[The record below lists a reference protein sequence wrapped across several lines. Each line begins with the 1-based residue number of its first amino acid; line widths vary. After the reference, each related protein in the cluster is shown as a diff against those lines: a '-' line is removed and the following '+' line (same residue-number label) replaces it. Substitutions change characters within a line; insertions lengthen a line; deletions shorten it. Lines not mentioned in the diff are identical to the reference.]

1 MRIPFDGSDPEVAD
15 DAYVSRTAV
24 LSGDVAVASGASVW
38 PLVSLRGDR
47 GPVAVGEETNVQE
60 FTTLHGAELGDR
72 VSVGHGAVVDFA
84 TVADDVLVG
93 MQSSVLQGATVESNC
108 LVAAN
113 AVVPSGTT
121 VPEGHLAY
129 GTPAETRP
137 LTDGQREQI
146 SQVHEHYATLSKRF
160 ARAETDAYRVP
171 PERGSEE

>member
-1 MRIPFDGSDPEVAD
+1 MHIPFDGSDPTVHD
-15 DAYVSRTAV
+15 DAYVSETAV
-24 LSGDVAVASGASVW
+24 LSGEVRVAPGASVW

-47 GPVAVGEETNVQE
+47 APVLVGEETNVQE

-93 MQSSVLQGATVESNC
+93 MQSSVLRGATVEPNC

-137 LTDGQREQI
+137 LTDDQRAQI
-146 SQVHEHYATLSKRF
+146 GRVHEHYAELSTEF
-160 ARAETDAYRVP
+160 ARAEADAYR
-171 PERGSEE
+171 RSRDGSDE